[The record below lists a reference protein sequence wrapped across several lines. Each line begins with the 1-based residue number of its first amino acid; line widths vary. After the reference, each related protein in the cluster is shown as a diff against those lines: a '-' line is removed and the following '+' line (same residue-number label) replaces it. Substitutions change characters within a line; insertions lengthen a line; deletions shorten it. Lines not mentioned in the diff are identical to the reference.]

1 MNIREFSYEIDEK
14 TFDELK
20 DQVTELVH
28 YKGQTAILS
37 SNETALSKYVH
48 ALAQHLKLAEHK
60 YEIWAKNTHSGTSF
74 HVDCDEEMRKNCDL
88 RYPDLASVTY
98 LTEANAP
105 TVITDINDETLNY
118 KEFDNENSLFV
129 SFPKVGKIITFNPQM
144 YHSAVSTENVENR
157 LILLINFWTEPPA
170 TIENYIPNGSVSERS
185 IEINEV
191 DTELPNKYC
200 SLINFGSLRCLL
212 HNNVPLEL
220 CQHILEYKSDI
231 CLTGN
236 EKIKWKEE
244 NAIRADSS
252 NQKLIDDFKNISETR
267 IDVSNRFVQ
276 RSVTEGFLS
285 ENVCNIIVSSANKVG
300 EEKGW
305 TTKRHH
311 HYPTTDLPLSAL
323 PNSVQSIVLCRV
335 IEILDKAKVLYCLPD
350 TCSMNVKDIFVVKYA
365 PSQQAILGMHCD
377 GHILTFQITLSSLED
392 YEGGGTE
399 YCDGCIVKPN
409 KGALTIQSG
418 FVKHAGVPI
427 TKGLRYVLVGFV
439 ELLIV

>member
-1 MNIREFSYEIDEK
+1 MNVREFSYEIDEK
-14 TFDELK
+14 TIDELK
-20 DQVTELVH
+20 VQVTKLIDT
-28 YKGQTAILS
+28 GSTAILS
-37 SNETALSKYVH
+37 TNETALSKYVH
-48 ALAQHLKLAEHK
+48 ALAQQLKLTDHK

-74 HVDCDEEMRKNCDL
+74 HVDCDEAMKKEGKL

-105 TVITDINDETLNY
+105 TVITDIDDETFNY

-144 YHSAVSTENVENR
+144 YHTAVSTEAVTNR
-157 LILLINFWTEPPA
+157 LILLINFWKEPPT
-170 TIENYIPNGSVSERS
+170 TIENYNPTGPVSEGR
-185 IEINEV
+185 IEIKEIN
-191 DTELPNKYC
+191 TEIPNKYC
-200 SLINFGSLRCLL
+200 NLINFGSLRTLL
-212 HNNVPLEL
+212 DNKVPLDL

-236 EKIKWKEE
+236 EKVKWKEE
-244 NAIRADSS
+244 HVDRAASL
-252 NQKLIDDFKNISETR
+252 NQKLIDDFNTISETH

-276 RSVTEGFLS
+276 RSVSEGFFS
-285 ENVCNIIVSSANKVG
+285 DAVCDIVIDHANKIG

-305 TTKRHH
+305 TTKRHNNF
-311 HYPTTDLPLSAL
+311 PTTDLPMHMLSE
-323 PNSVQSIVLCRV
+323 SVRAIILCRV
-335 IEILDKAKVLYCLPD
+335 SEILDKAKVLYCLPK
-350 TCSMNVKDIFVVKYA
+350 TCSMDVKDIFIVKYA
-365 PSQQAILGMHCD
+365 PSQQTILGMHCD

-439 ELLIV
+439 EISII